1 MHSREGKSSQV
12 HAKKLQIPVA
22 ESIVNA
28 IAGLAP
34 FGRGF
39 SRSQVRVLGM
49 VLAAA
54 GTLRKRRR
62 SAHA

>member
-1 MHSREGKSSQV
+1 MRATKP
-12 HAKKLQIPVA
+12 QIAVND
-22 ESIVNA
+22 SIADA